1 MYDYI
6 TGQETYE
13 FVVNTFKYRFL
24 IALYTRL
31 VLMLR
36 RKTMILVFGMSRTGT
51 SMLAEFL
58 ALGSSSIYI
67 HEPDSELM
75 KKYYTKDH
83 PFRQMLFWNFVNS
96 DAQKEFKVHL
106 LNCILLRSAL
116 KSSLST
122 RVICI
127 KPIALL
133 NVMPEILQQKNI
145 KVLYISRHPAG
156 RSESILRQLKHD
168 VGIESITLDKVEE
181 LGRDW
186 GKANRQVQEW
196 FSRHPL
202 WRWVVFEDLAND
214 PLAEFKKLYAELGLV
229 WDEQIEQKIWQK
241 TTGEDGD
248 FYETKRDARKQA
260 DKWRKTLTEEQVEA
274 IRKGSLP
281 FETNLYEGF

>member
-6 TGQETYE
+6 TGQETYQ
-13 FVVNTFKYRFL
+13 FVVNTYQHRAF

-31 VLMLR
+31 VLFLR
-36 RKTMILVFGMSRTGT
+36 RKKMILIFGMSRSGT

-58 ALGSSSIYI
+58 AMGRSSIYL

-83 PFRQMLFWNFVNS
+83 PFRQMLFWNFVNA
-96 DAQKEFKVHL
+96 DEQKAFKVHL

-116 KSSLST
+116 KSDRAT

-133 NVMPEILQQKNI
+133 NVMPEIIQARNI

-156 RSESILRQLKHD
+156 RSESILRQLQHD
-168 VGIESITLDKVEE
+168 VGVQSIPLEKVEE

-186 GKANRQVQEW
+186 GKANRQAQEW
-196 FSRHPL
+196 FTSHPR
-202 WRWVVFEDLAND
+202 WRWVIFENLAND
-214 PLAEFKKLYAELGLV
+214 PLGEFKKLYADLGLA
-229 WDEQIEQKIWQK
+229 WEDGIEQAIRQK

-248 FYETKRDARKQA
+248 FYETKRDASKQA
-260 DKWRKTLTEEQVEA
+260 DKW
-274 IRKGSLP
+274 
-281 FETNLYEGF
+281 